1 MSSIP
6 FDPHLRFGQ
15 CVLGRYQVFSVVR
28 HEKVFSLT
36 KAYDLVEDEPVYLFT
51 FPRAL
56 FRDFPQARAQLKSQ
70 AEQLMRLSSPF
81 LLNLLAVGEARDL
94 FFFVEEHP
102 GGESLAQVIRERRE
116 RNQPFSD
123 REALGLCWLLC
134 RALEGVQQWTVH
146 GFLHPQDIYLEPWPD
161 GPIPFYPRIAHIGIR
176 TMLRAVRMPLEGLE
190 EEAACYASPEFDA
203 YGPLQKQVD
212 VYGVGAIL
220 YGLLTLRAPTGCFVR
235 PSSVRPGLSR
245 ALDRILLRA
254 LDEEPDSRYA
264 TPSLL
269 ARALEG
275 LWVLGTRRPE
285 LEMAADR
292 LSEGGVSEAGARRVV
307 DAPERGGRR
316 WKTREGPPGK
326 MPAAWG
332 ASSLVISDKVRSA
345 CLVLLA
351 LLNLGLF
358 LGAVMEAGS
367 SRGRDLPDAKEFHR
381 WESMF
386 SDAGL
391 GGSARPTGAG

>member
-1 MSSIP
+1 LSSIP

-15 CVLGRYQVFSVVR
+15 CVLGRYQVFNIVR

-36 KAYDLVEDEPVYLFT
+36 KAYDLVEDESVYLLT
-51 FPRAL
+51 FPRAM
-56 FRDFPQARAQLKSQ
+56 FRNFPQAHAQLQFQ
-70 AEQLMRLSSPF
+70 AEQLRRLSNPF
-81 LLNLLAVGEARDL
+81 LLNLLAAGEVEDL

-102 GGESLAQVIRERRE
+102 RGESLAQIIRERRE

-134 RALEGVQQWTVH
+134 RALEGVQQSTVH
-146 GFLHPQDIYLEPWPD
+146 GFLHPQDIYIEPWPD

-176 TMLRAVRMPLEGLE
+176 AMLRAVRMPLEGLE

-254 LDEEPDSRYA
+254 LDEEPDSRYV
-264 TPSLL
+264 TPDAF

-275 LWVLGTRRPE
+275 LWVLGTRRQE
-285 LEMAADR
+285 LEMAAER
-292 LSEGGVSEAGARRVV
+292 LSMGGVSEAGANRET
-307 DAPERGGRR
+307 DAPERSGSR
-316 WKTREGPPGK
+316 WKTRERPPGK
-326 MPAAWG
+326 MRAA
-332 ASSLVISDKVRSA
+332 
-345 CLVLLA
+345 CMVLLM

-358 LGAVMEAGS
+358 LGAVMEVGS
-367 SRGRDLPDAKEFHR
+367 SRGGDLPDAKEFHR

-391 GGSARPTGAG
+391 GGPAGPTGAG

>member
-1 MSSIP
+1 LSSIP
-6 FDPHLRFGQ
+6 FETHLGFGQ
-15 CVLGRYQVFSVVR
+15 CVSGRYQVFNIVR

-36 KAYDLVEDEPVYLFT
+36 KAYDLVEDKPVYLFA
-51 FPRAL
+51 FPRAT
-56 FRDFPQARAQLKSQ
+56 FRDFPQARAQLLFQ
-70 AEQLMRLSSPF
+70 AEQLRRLSSPF
-81 LLNLLAVGEARDL
+81 LLNLLAAGEAEDL

-102 GGESLAQVIRERRE
+102 GGESLAQIIRERRE

-123 REALGLCWLLC
+123 REALCLCWLLC
-134 RALEGVQQWTVH
+134 RALEGVQESTVH
-146 GFLHPQDIYLEPWPD
+146 GFLHPQDIYMEPWPD
-161 GPIPFYPRIAHIGIR
+161 GPVPFYPRIAHIGVR
-176 TMLRAVRMPLEGLE
+176 AMLRSVRMPLEGLE

-264 TPSLL
+264 TPLAF

-275 LWVLGTRRPE
+275 LWVLGTRRQE

-292 LSEGGVSEAGARRVV
+292 LLVERESETGTTRVV
-307 DAPERGGRR
+307 DAPERSGSR
-316 WKTREGPPGK
+316 WKARERPPGR
-326 MPAAWG
+326 MSAAWG
-332 ASSLVISDKVRSA
+332 ALSLVFSDRVRVA

-351 LLNLGLF
+351 LMNLGLF

-367 SRGRDLPDAKEFHR
+367 SRRGDLPDAKEFRR

-386 SDAGL
+386 SDAGR
-391 GGSARPTGAG
+391 GAPTGAG

>member
-15 CVLGRYQVFSVVR
+15 CVLGRYQVFNVVR

-36 KAYDLVEDEPVYLFT
+36 KAYDLVEDEPVYLFAL
-51 FPRAL
+51 PRAM
-56 FRDFPQARAQLKSQ
+56 FRDFPQARAQLQFQ
-70 AEQLMRLSSPF
+70 AEQLRRLSSPF
-81 LLNLLAVGEARDL
+81 LLNLLAAGEVEDL

-102 GGESLAQVIRERRE
+102 RGESLAQIIRERRE
-116 RNQPFSD
+116 RNRPFSD

-134 RALEGVQQWTVH
+134 RALEGVQQSTVH
-146 GFLHPQDIYLEPWPD
+146 GFLHPQDIYIEPWPG

-176 TMLRAVRMPLEGLE
+176 AMLRAVRMPLEGLE

-264 TPSLL
+264 TPVTFS
-269 ARALEG
+269 RALEG
-275 LWVLGTRRPE
+275 LWVLGTRRQE
-285 LEMAADR
+285 LETAADR
-292 LSEGGVSEAGARRVV
+292 LSVGRVSEAGATRAG
-307 DAPERGGRR
+307 DAPERSRSR
-316 WKTREGPPGK
+316 WKTREKPPGK
-326 MPAAWG
+326 RPAVWG
-332 ASSLVISDKVRSA
+332 ASSLVFSDKVRAA

-367 SRGRDLPDAKEFHR
+367 SRGRR
-381 WESMF
+381 S
-386 SDAGL
+386 S
-391 GGSARPTGAG
+391 RR

>member
-1 MSSIP
+1 M
-6 FDPHLRFGQ
+6 
-15 CVLGRYQVFSVVR
+15 
-28 HEKVFSLT
+28 
-36 KAYDLVEDEPVYLFT
+36 
-51 FPRAL
+51 
-56 FRDFPQARAQLKSQ
+56 
-70 AEQLMRLSSPF
+70 
-81 LLNLLAVGEARDL
+81 LNLLAAGEVEDL

-102 GGESLAQVIRERRE
+102 RGESLAQIIRERRE

-134 RALEGVQQWTVH
+134 RALEGVQQSTVH
-146 GFLHPQDIYLEPWPD
+146 GFLHPQDIYIEPWPD

-176 TMLRAVRMPLEGLE
+176 AMLRAVRMPLEGLE

-245 ALDRILLRA
+245 AVDRILLRA

-264 TPSLL
+264 TPSAL

-275 LWVLGTRRPE
+275 LWVLGTRRQE
-285 LEMAADR
+285 LELAADWLWVGR
-292 LSEGGVSEAGARRVV
+292 ASEAGADREVY
-307 DAPERGGRR
+307 APERPS
-316 WKTREGPPGK
+316 RE
-326 MPAAWG
+326 MPAARG
-332 ASSLVISDKVRSA
+332 TLSLVFSDKVRAA
-345 CLVLLA
+345 CLVLLM

-367 SRGRDLPDAKEFHR
+367 SRGGDLPDAKEFRR

-386 SDAGL
+386 SDAWL
-391 GGSARPTGAG
+391 GGAAGPTGAG

>member
-15 CVLGRYQVFSVVR
+15 CVLGRYQVFNIVR
-28 HEKVFSLT
+28 HEKVFSLM
-36 KAYDLVEDEPVYLFT
+36 KAYDLVGDETVYLYAL
-51 FPRAL
+51 PRAM
-56 FRDFPQARAQLKSQ
+56 FRNFPQARAQLQFQ
-70 AEQLMRLSSPF
+70 AEQLRGLASPF
-81 LLNLLAVGEARDL
+81 LLNLLAAGEVEDL
-94 FFFVEEHP
+94 FFFVEEYP
-102 GGESLAQVIRERRE
+102 RGESLAQIIRERRE

-134 RALEGVQQWTVH
+134 RTLEGVQESTVH
-146 GFLHPQDIYLEPWPD
+146 GFLHPQDIYIEPWPD

-176 TMLRAVRMPLEGLE
+176 AMLRAVRMPLEGLE
-190 EEAACYASPEFDA
+190 EEAACYASPEFEA

-235 PSSVRPGLSR
+235 PSSVRPGLSK

-264 TPSLL
+264 TPSTF

-275 LWVLGTRRPE
+275 LWVLGTRRQE
-285 LEMAADR
+285 LELAADW
-292 LSEGGVSEAGARRVV
+292 LSVGGLSEAGARRVV
-307 DAPERGGRR
+307 NAPERSRHR
-316 WKTREGPPGK
+316 WNTRDRSSRK

-332 ASSLVISDKVRSA
+332 ALSLVFSDKVRAA
-345 CLVLLA
+345 CLVLLM
-351 LLNLGLF
+351 LLNMGLL

-367 SRGRDLPDAKEFHR
+367 SRGGDLPDAKEFRR

-391 GGSARPTGAG
+391 GGPVGPTEAG

>member
-1 MSSIP
+1 
-6 FDPHLRFGQ
+6 
-15 CVLGRYQVFSVVR
+15 
-28 HEKVFSLT
+28 
-36 KAYDLVEDEPVYLFT
+36 
-51 FPRAL
+51 
-56 FRDFPQARAQLKSQ
+56 
-70 AEQLMRLSSPF
+70 
-81 LLNLLAVGEARDL
+81 LLNLLAAGEVGEV

-102 GGESLAQVIRERRE
+102 RGESLAQITRERRE

-134 RALEGVQQWTVH
+134 RALEGVHESTVH
-146 GFLHPQDIYLEPWPD
+146 GFLHPQDIYIEPWPD
-161 GPIPFYPRIAHIGIR
+161 GPLPFYPRIAHIGIR
-176 TMLRAVRMPLEGLE
+176 AMLRAVRMPFEGLE
-190 EEAACYASPEFDA
+190 EEAASYASPEFDA

-235 PSSVRPGLSR
+235 PSSVRPGLSK

-264 TPSLL
+264 TPSAL

-275 LWVLGTRRPE
+275 LWVLGTRRQE
-285 LEMAADR
+285 LELAADWLTAGR
-292 LSEGGVSEAGARRVV
+292 VLGAGANRK
-307 DAPERGGRR
+307 ACAQERNRSGRKKR
-316 WKTREGPPGK
+316 GRSPRE
-326 MPAAWG
+326 MSAAWG
-332 ASSLVISDKVRSA
+332 ALSLVLSDKVVAA
-345 CLVLLA
+345 CMILLM

-367 SRGRDLPDAKEFHR
+367 SRGDDFPDAKEFRR

-391 GGSARPTGAG
+391 GGPTGPTGAG